1 MVISEKNIV
10 IIGAG
15 PAGLS
20 LSASLKIAGIEHII
34 LEKSNFPGGQA
45 GMINNGLDDFIIGNI
60 SNGKMLVSRFQ
71 EFILQHEL
79 PIFYNCEMLRLDY
92 KSKKIIINNE
102 GVFEEIIYKVLVIAT
117 GCRLKIDNT
126 FSGKGFDEHIY
137 YRISKFL
144 TELSGKFVSVIGSGD
159 NALMAALK
167 ITGVSHKVYII
178 NRSSTWK
185 ARKDLVDKI
194 KDHNKIEIFTGYQI
208 KSLILVNSEGE
219 KLESIVISDGENEVT
234 LKTDKLVYKIGY
246 IPNTEFL
253 PGQILMNETGY
264 LLCDENF
271 ESSAENI
278 FAIGDVLSNSLKRI
292 SVAIA
297 HGTQLGNILINSHA

>member
-1 MVISEKNIV
+1 MVGEKNIV

-20 LSASLKIAGIEHII
+20 LSASLKIAGIEHLI
-34 LEKSNFPGGQA
+34 LEKSNFPGGQV
-45 GMINNGLDDFIIGNI
+45 GMINNSLDDFIIGNI
-60 SNGKMLVSRFQ
+60 SNGKMLESRFQ
-71 EFILQHEL
+71 EFILHHEL
-79 PIFYNCEMLRLDY
+79 PIYYNCEMLGLDY
-92 KSKKIIINNE
+92 KSNKIIINNE
-102 GVFEEIIYKVLVIAT
+102 GVIEEIIYKVLVIAT

-126 FSGKGFDEHIY
+126 FSGKGFDDHIY

-144 TELSGKFVSVIGSGD
+144 TDLSGKYVSVIGNGD

-167 ITGVSHKVYII
+167 IANISHKVYII

-194 KDHNKIEIFTGYQI
+194 KDHDKIEIYTGYKV
-208 KSLILVNSEGE
+208 KSLIPANSQVK
-219 KLESIVISDGENEVT
+219 KLESILISDGENEVT
-234 LKTDKLVYKIGY
+234 IKADKLVYKIGY

-253 PGQILMNETGY
+253 QGQILMNEAGY
-264 LLCDENF
+264 LLCNENF

-297 HGTQLGNILINSHA
+297 HGTQLGNILNNNLP